1 MWLTAIIRDF
11 TMEMVN
17 LFERIYKRSCVLL
30 LFSFFITVTGFS
42 QNIYLSDSP
51 GIFTFGQFAQVQ
63 NFDGPAI
70 GVSYSINGKTAVG
83 ISYGSGTLNNT
94 SYESMSVLANFLIKK
109 QTEGD
114 LINFE
119 VMPSFERKYGDLSE
133 YNLSLFSLATGISR
147 DFSNN
152 DDLNL
157 IPRASFSY
165 LMSPSVGV
173 TNFVSAGLDMNLG
186 YDINSNIKLIVNPGV
201 NFRLD
206 NGRSNGI
213 FTSGFLIH

>member
-1 MWLTAIIRDF
+1 
-11 TMEMVN
+11 MVN

-30 LFSFFITVTGFS
+30 LLSFVITVTGYS

-51 GIFTFGQFAQVQ
+51 GVLTFGQFSQIQ

-70 GVSYSINGKTAVG
+70 GLSYSINGKTAVG
-83 ISYGSGTLNNT
+83 ISYGSGTLNKT
-94 SYESMSVLANFLIKK
+94 SYESMSVLANFMIKK

-119 VMPSFERKYGDLSE
+119 VMPSFERKYGEFSE
-133 YNLSLFSLATGISR
+133 HNLSLFSLATGVSR
-147 DFSNN
+147 DFSNT
-152 DDLNL
+152 DDVNL

-165 LMSPSVGV
+165 LMSPSVGL
-173 TNFVSAGLDMNLG
+173 TNFVSAGLDMNIG
-186 YDINSNIKLIVNPGV
+186 YDINSNVKVIVNPGV

-206 NGRSNGI
+206 NGRYNGI
-213 FTSGFLIH
+213 FTSGLLIH